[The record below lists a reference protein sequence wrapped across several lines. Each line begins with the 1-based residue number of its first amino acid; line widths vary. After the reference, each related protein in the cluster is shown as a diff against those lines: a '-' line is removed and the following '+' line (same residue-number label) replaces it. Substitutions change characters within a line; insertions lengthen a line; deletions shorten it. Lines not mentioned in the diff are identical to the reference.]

1 MGDCYNP
8 ERILQTII
16 PTGGGSGLK
25 TYEELVRE
33 YRKRQHDTV
42 VDTLATGLTYVD
54 EIAVDTGLLEETG
67 IMTEL
72 TESVTGLLPFMI
84 ISVSEGSKVLLGR
97 KPGKTGLKDGAYR
110 MVKTGAAMGVGA
122 AVTGLAGFWAAI
134 PVTMGVRALFD
145 RYRSKAL
152 TGRRVEGRIK
162 RLQELNRFIRREE
175 KETDQELL
183 PEGYDTGIAVQAS
196 GEIQ

>member
-1 MGDCYNP
+1 M
-8 ERILQTII
+8 
-16 PTGGGSGLK
+16 K
-25 TYEELVRE
+25 TYEQLVQE

-42 VDTLATGLTYVD
+42 VDTIATGLTYDDV
-54 EIAVDTGLLEETG
+54 IAVDTGQLEETG
-67 IMTEL
+67 LLSEL
-72 TESVTGLLPFMI
+72 TESVTGFLPFMI

-122 AVTGLAGFWAAI
+122 AVTGLTGFWAAI

-152 TGRRVEGRIK
+152 TGKRVEGRIK
-162 RLQELNRFIRREE
+162 RLQELNKFIRRGLKEE
-175 KETDQELL
+175 ETELL
-183 PEGYDTGIAVQAS
+183 PEVTSGAAVAAT
-196 GEIQ
+196 GEIR